1 MSLDERQT
9 VVRVLR
15 NYFHVDEEI
24 DVFKRLRS
32 YARRQDIGV
41 LTVLGVVSNTHRERL
56 LGSESVRLY
65 VNEHF
70 SNRVFGKHELRLW
83 LYVEEYNYAL
93 RVYGGDLTTL
103 LLSHEHVC
111 FLKKSA
117 PDMFRNIVK
126 PLYPDILAVQH
137 LYEQD
142 HLDGIDPLTFIAVR
156 SYLITED
163 PHYLTEALD
172 TDILLRKLVCLCVL
186 EKVGNFFVPTEDDDQ
201 KQQKKLK
208 LSRKAKQRDWKP
220 SFGLLRKIGTV
231 RTVADS
237 YVPVVKMSS
246 TMPAGS
252 TVVGFDEDIVRKL
265 GGVLYQNVENLTHAK
280 HICFV
285 VPYKHNALFLHSVKH
300 YEFQNLTRV
309 QGFARTLR
317 TECEVG
323 QHVEFSLVYMYE
335 YE

>member
-15 NYFHVDEEI
+15 DFFHVDDEL

-56 LGSESVRLY
+56 LEADSVQVY
-65 VNEHF
+65 INEHF
-70 SNRVFGKHELRLW
+70 SNRVLGKHELRLW
-83 LYVEEYNYAL
+83 LYVDEYNYAL
-93 RVYGGDLTTL
+93 RVYGGDLATL

-111 FLKKSA
+111 NLKMSA
-117 PDMFRNIVK
+117 PDMFKNIVK

-142 HLDGIDPLTFIAVR
+142 HLGGIDPLTFIAVR
-156 SYLITED
+156 SYLTTED

-172 TDILLRKLVCLCVL
+172 TGVLLRKLVYLGVL
-186 EKVGNFFVPTEDDDQ
+186 EQVGSFFVPAEVLDQ
-201 KQQKKLK
+201 KQQNKLK
-208 LSRKAKQRDWKP
+208 RNRKAKQRDWKP
-220 SFGLLRKIGTV
+220 SFGLLRKIRTS
-231 RTVADS
+231 RTVTDS
-237 YVPVVKMSS
+237 CAPVVKLS
-246 TMPAGS
+246 TSMPAGS
-252 TVVGFDEDIVRKL
+252 TVVGFDEDSVRKL
-265 GGVLYQNVENLTHAK
+265 GGVLYQDVENLSLAK

-285 VPYKHNALFLHSVKH
+285 SPYKHNALFLHTVKH
-300 YEFQNLTRV
+300 YEFQNYTRI

-317 TECEVG
+317 VECGVEA
-323 QHVEFSLVYMYE
+323 HVEFSLVYMYE